1 MDNILRDDILFNT
14 PGMRVPGIYAL
25 NNHERWQDLLFFTK
39 EEFILPPSQTQ
50 NMRVDKHMQPL
61 NSIRILDITRALAGP
76 YCTMMLGDL
85 GADVIKVER
94 PGVGDET
101 RGWGPPFVGKPY
113 GSYPGESA
121 YFIAANRNKRSV
133 TVNIQSAE
141 GQEIVHKL
149 AGISDVLVEN
159 YRTGDLDKLG
169 LGYRDLHR
177 LHPKLIYCSVSGYG
191 RTGPYA
197 DRPGYD
203 AILQAEG
210 GMMSITGPVDGPPS
224 RAGIPIIDITSG
236 MFAATAILAA
246 LRARD
251 NTGEG
256 QLVDI
261 SLFDSHLALLTNV
274 ASNYLVGGEPSRR
287 YGNAHPNLVPYDAF
301 SARDGWFIVGVA
313 NDKQWGLLCDLL
325 ARPEW
330 KTESRFAANRDR
342 VANRDELVAELN
354 RIFSQRDVDDWLADL
369 AKTGLPCG
377 RINSIPD
384 VFAHPQAQA
393 RGMTLETEHASAG
406 TVKLPGFPYKFSA
419 TPAEIHR
426 PPPRLGQHTEE
437 VLTDLLE
444 YSREDVASLRDKR
457 AI

>member
-1 MDNILRDDILFNT
+1 LYIINPSNFRENKT
-14 PGMRVPGIYAL
+14 MRPL
-25 NNHERWQDLLFFTK
+25 
-39 EEFILPPSQTQ
+39 Q
-50 NMRVDKHMQPL
+50 N
-61 NSIRILDITRALAGP
+61 IRILDITRALAGP

-94 PGVGDET
+94 PGSGDES

-113 GSYPGESA
+113 GPYPGESA

-141 GQEIVHKL
+141 GQEIVRRL

-169 LGYRDLHR
+169 LGYNDLHR
-177 LHPKLIYCSVSGYG
+177 LYPRLIYCSISGYG

-197 DRPGYD
+197 ERPGYD

-210 GMMSITGPVDGPPS
+210 GMMSITGPVEGPPS
-224 RAGIPIIDITSG
+224 RVGIPIIDITAG

-251 NTGEG
+251 LTGEG

-274 ASNYLVGGEPSRR
+274 ASNYLVGGKPPRR
-287 YGNAHPNLVPYDAF
+287 LGNAHPNLAPYEAF
-301 SARDGWFIVGVA
+301 TARDGWFILGVA
-313 NDKQWGLLCDLL
+313 NERQWETLCNLL
-325 ARPEW
+325 AHPEL
-330 KTESRFAANRDR
+330 KADPRFATNGDR
-342 VANRDELVAELN
+342 VANRETLVAELN
-354 RIFSQRDVDDWLADL
+354 KIFSQRSVDEWLADI
-369 AKTGLPCG
+369 ANAGLPCG
-377 RINSIPD
+377 PINSIPQ
-384 VFAHPQAQA
+384 VFAHPQTQA
-393 RGMTLETEHASAG
+393 RGMTLETEHPAAG
-406 TVKLPGFPYKFSA
+406 AVKLTGFPYKLSE
-419 TPAEIHR
+419 TPAELHA
-426 PPPRLGQHTEE
+426 PPPMLGQHTDE
-437 VLTDLLE
+437 VLTSLLGYTPE
-444 YSREDVASLRDKR
+444 EVASLRASK